1 MNATK
6 VMSMTGKRSTNLISA
21 AVAAMSVTVT
31 GAHAQDA
38 PRAEPVVVELF
49 MSQSCSSCIVASD
62 YLHELAA
69 RDDIVALNWHV
80 DYWNMLDTKN
90 GRWVDPYSEHAYTKR
105 QKVYNKNIRH
115 RSSMYT
121 PQMVIG
127 GVSEAPG
134 SAREKVG
141 AAINQ
146 AAASFSPASVTAT
159 KVDGNVVF
167 NVGESDNGGNAYFV
181 TMYRTLTTDIRHGE
195 NAGEKLNEANVVAG
209 VEPLGV
215 VRRVGAQLTVAAPE
229 AGMSCALI
237 VQEPRQGRIIAASY
251 CP

>member
-1 MNATK
+1 MGVTK
-6 VMSMTGKRSTNLISA
+6 VMSMTGKRATNLLSA
-21 AVAAMSVTVT
+21 AIAALSVTLT
-31 GAHAQDA
+31 SAHAQDA

-62 YLHELAA
+62 YLQELAA
-69 RDDIVALNWHV
+69 REDIVALNWHV

-90 GRWVDPYSEHAYTKR
+90 GRWVDPYSDHAYTKR

-115 RSSMYT
+115 RSSVYT

-134 SAREKVG
+134 SAREKVRS
-141 AAINQ
+141 AIDQ
-146 AAASFSPASVTAT
+146 TASSHSPASVTVIKT
-159 KVDGNVVF
+159 DGNVVF
-167 NVGESDNGGNAYFV
+167 NVGESDTGGNAYFV
-181 TMYRTLTTDIRHGE
+181 TMHPTLITDIRHGE
-195 NAGEKLNEANVVAG
+195 NAGQKLNEANVVAG

-229 AGMSCALI
+229 DGLHCALI